1 MPEKVKRLRIVAGP
15 NGSGKSTIIERLRKN
30 FDCGV
35 YLNTDDIEKIL
46 RDKGLLR
53 LSDYLIN
60 SNQADYQIFLKKENV
75 QTLISKA
82 EAAGFP
88 INIRFDTNLLITK
101 ESTHSYE
108 AAIAVEFLKD
118 RLLAQGELFTFET
131 VMSHPSKLDFVK
143 LAQQLE
149 YKIYLYF
156 VSTESVNINI
166 ERVKQRVIKKGHHV
180 PEQHI
185 RSRYTRSMELLSDMI
200 PISYRTFLFDNS
212 SEINSFLQIAE
223 IYRGKELI
231 IKTDPIPEWI
241 YTYVINPLNFG

>member
-1 MPEKVKRLRIVAGP
+1 MPAKVKRLRIVAGP

-53 LSDYLIN
+53 LSDYLIE
-60 SNQADYQIFLKKENV
+60 SSREYYQLFLKKENV
-75 QTLISKA
+75 QSLIIKA
-82 EAAGFP
+82 EASGFP
-88 INIRFDTNLLITK
+88 INLRFDTNLLITN

-131 VMSHPSKLDFVK
+131 VMSHPSKLDFVN
-143 LAQQLE
+143 LALQHE

-166 ERVKQRVIKKGHHV
+166 ERVKQRVIKKGHPV

-185 RSRYTRSMELLSDMI
+185 RARYTRSMELLREMI
-200 PISYRTFLFDNS
+200 PVSYRTFLFDNS
-212 SEINSFLQIAE
+212 SEVNSFLQVAE
-223 IYRGKELI
+223 IYKGKELT
-231 IKTDPIPEWI
+231 IKTDPIPEWV
-241 YTYVINPLNFG
+241 YTYVLEPLNFG